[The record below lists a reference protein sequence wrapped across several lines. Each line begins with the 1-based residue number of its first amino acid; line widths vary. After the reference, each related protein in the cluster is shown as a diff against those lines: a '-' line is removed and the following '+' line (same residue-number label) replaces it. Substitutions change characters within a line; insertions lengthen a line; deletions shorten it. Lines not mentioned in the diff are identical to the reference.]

1 MSDYWFTAQAIS
13 ELPNMPKN
21 ARNIRLKATKENW
34 EKRKCSTGK
43 GFEYHISSLPQETQQ
58 FLMAQAE
65 SEAVIAASKES
76 PEFLAGKAIAEK
88 RQQDRIFSE
97 DEKARIRQQGTAELM
112 QLTGKARLR
121 AEVKLCILAAYDT
134 YLIPFIA
141 QNKKVAGE
149 RLFAEQYNA
158 KELSFDQA
166 TYDVVAYIRWNYPR
180 RWQKLLDEEGAAAL
194 GGRYKA
200 DNKKSKIDSE
210 PLMQQMA
217 QGLIYNEPEI
227 AGSHLREILIA
238 HSELNNLGWDVP
250 SVSKTREWL
259 KRFKAEHPLLIAKLN
274 NPDDFKN
281 RYMPAFG
288 KANANI
294 THINQ
299 LWELDSTPTDVHLT
313 DGRYSIIGAI
323 DIFSRRPI
331 VILQPTSNSEAVC
344 LLMRKAMLAFG
355 VPEAVKTDNGKDY
368 KSKRVTSVFQSLGIK
383 QLIAPPF
390 SGDAK
395 PSIERFFGTWSHG
408 ISKLLP
414 GYGGHDV
421 ASREKLQSRASFADQ
436 IMKKGAKDIEIS
448 MSAKELQVVIDDWI
462 EDYYNH
468 NVHGTTKQAPIER
481 WNSQRTTIR
490 TITNERALDVLLS
503 PVPAQGGKPAGKRT
517 VTKDVGIAV
526 NGFSYVSAELGAL
539 VGSDVFCS
547 WNPDNIGEIY
557 VFNSAKLE
565 FICKVKCPEL
575 VDENISLAELGLAAK
590 RQQNALITEE
600 KAKLRKA
607 KNSVNLGEAARNVI
621 AAAKKRNGSMAFLP
635 QPSEPAQS
643 GLLVQASFASDLTPV
658 KPTLTPE
665 NFQQL
670 RQEQIELEKAK
681 EIAANAK
688 PRFKNDYEQFI
699 WILNQAKQRKLTNEE
714 IVIRENYK
722 KAQPKWAK
730 QAAFMVGE
738 NNEDE
743 QQEQHIQKK

>member
-1 MSDYWFTAQAIS
+1 MENLIENWINWNVISDCIGISKRAINIRADKQDWTKRKRKGRGGGFEYLLS
-13 ELPNMPKN
+13 ELPQDIQQ
-21 ARNIRLKATKENW
+21 AFADRDA
-34 EKRKCSTGK
+34 EKQLS
-43 GFEYHISSLPQETQQ
+43 
-58 FLMAQAE
+58 
-65 SEAVIAASKES
+65 AVINES

-88 RQQDRIFSE
+88 RKQDRIFSE

-121 AEVKLCILAAYDT
+121 ADVKLCILAAYDT
-134 YLIPFIA
+134 YLLPFIR
-141 QNKKVAGE
+141 QNQKVAGE
-149 RLFAEQYNA
+149 RLFAEQYNDHA
-158 KELSFDQA
+158 LGFDPS
-166 TYDVVAYIRWNYPR
+166 TYDVVAYISWNYPR
-180 RWQKLLDEEGAAAL
+180 RWQKLLNDEGAAAL

-200 DNKKSKIDSE
+200 DKKSKIDSE
-210 PLMQQMA
+210 PLMLQMA

-227 AGSHLREILIA
+227 SGTHLREILIA
-238 HSELNNLGWDVP
+238 HSEINNINWDVP
-250 SVSKTREWL
+250 SVSKARAWL
-259 KRFKAEHPLLIAKLN
+259 KNFKSEHPLLIAKLN

-288 KANANI
+288 KANGNVI
-294 THINQ
+294 CINQ

-323 DIFSRRPI
+323 DIYSRRPI

-355 VPEAVKTDNGKDY
+355 VPESVKIDNGKDY

-383 QLIAPPF
+383 TLIAPPF

-395 PSIERFFGTWSHG
+395 PSIERFFRTWSHG

-436 IMKKGAKDIEIS
+436 ILKKGAKDIEIS
-448 MSAKELQVVIDDWI
+448 MSAKELQEVIDDWI
-462 EDYYNH
+462 EHYYNH
-468 NVHGTTKQAPIER
+468 QVHRITKEKPIVR
-481 WNSQRTTIR
+481 WNSQRTTLR
-490 TITNERALDVLLS
+490 TIDNERALDVLLS
-503 PVPAQGGKPAGKRT
+503 PVPASGSSPAGKRT
-517 VTKDVGIAV
+517 VNKGVGIAV

-590 RQQNALITEE
+590 RQQNSLITEQ

-607 KNSVNLGEAARNVI
+607 KNSVNLGDAARNVI

-658 KPTLTPE
+658 KPTLSPE
-665 NFQQL
+665 NFQAL

-699 WILNQAKQRKLTNEE
+699 WILNQAKQRKLTSEE
-714 IVIRENYK
+714 IVIREEYK

-738 NNEDE
+738 NEE
-743 QQEQHIQKK
+743 KQQEQHL

>member
-1 MSDYWFTAQAIS
+1 M
-13 ELPNMPKN
+13 
-21 ARNIRLKATKENW
+21 TKEWFNLSEITSFSGTHSTVQGNRKLANREAW
-34 EKRKCSTGK
+34 QKRKCQIGK
-43 GFEYHISSLPQETQQ
+43 GYEYHIDSLPQETQAY
-58 FLMAQAE
+58 LAAQAE
-65 SEAVIAASKES
+65 SAAVVEASQAS
-76 PEFLAGKAIAEK
+76 PEFLAGKAIAQK
-88 RQQDRIFSE
+88 RVEAKALDAKQLDRI
-97 DEKARIRQQGTAELM
+97 KQQGAAELM

-121 AEVKLCILAAYDT
+121 ADVKLCILAAYDT
-134 YLIPFIA
+134 YLIPFIR
-141 QNKKVAGE
+141 QNQKVAGE
-149 RLFAEQYNA
+149 RLFAEQFNEHA
-158 KELSFDQA
+158 LGFDHS
-166 TYDVVAYIRWNYPR
+166 TYEVVAYIRWNYPR
-180 RWQKLLDEEGAAAL
+180 RWQKLLNEEGAAAL

-200 DNKKSKIDSE
+200 DKKSKIDRE
-210 PLMQQMA
+210 PKMQQMA

-227 AGSHLREILIA
+227 NGSHLREILIA
-238 HSELNNLGWDVP
+238 HSELNNLNWDVP
-250 SVSKTREWL
+250 SVSKMREWL

-288 KANANI
+288 KANANVI
-294 THINQ
+294 RINQ

-323 DIFSRRPI
+323 DIYSRRPI

-355 VPEAVKTDNGKDY
+355 VPESVKIDNGKDY

-383 QLIAPPF
+383 TLIAPPF

-408 ISKLLP
+408 IAKLLP

-448 MSAKELQVVIDDWI
+448 LSAKELQIIIDDWI
-462 EDYYNH
+462 EHYYNH
-468 NVHGTTKQAPIER
+468 NIHGTTKEKPIVR
-481 WNSQRTTIR
+481 WNSQRTTLR
-490 TITNERALDVLLS
+490 TIENERALDVLLS
-503 PVPAQGGKPAGKRT
+503 PIPASGSSPAGKRT
-517 VTKDVGIAV
+517 VAKDVGIAV
-526 NGFSYVSAELGAL
+526 NGFSYVSADLGAL

-575 VDENISLAELGLAAK
+575 VDEKISLAELGLAAK
-590 RQQNALITEE
+590 RQQNAKITEQ
-600 KAKLRKA
+600 KAALRKA
-607 KNSVNLGEAARNVI
+607 KNSVNLGDAARNVI
-621 AAAKKRNGSMAFLP
+621 AAAKKRNSSMAFMP

-643 GLLVQASFASDLTPV
+643 GLLHQASFASDLTPV
-658 KPTLTPE
+658 KPTLSPE
-665 NFQQL
+665 NFQAL

-681 EIAANAK
+681 EIAVNAK

-699 WILNQAKQRKLTNEE
+699 WILNQAKQRKLTGEE
-714 IVIRENYK
+714 IVIREEYK

-738 NNEDE
+738 NEE
-743 QQEQHIQKK
+743 KQQEQK